1 MEIEDQET
9 MRFLVP
15 AATAVFLALIASAN
29 GACATGQDPTGAGD
43 DGTGDGTD
51 SGSDSGENLPPD
63 TDNPDSGS
71 VKKLGSDSGSGTQSG
86 TDSGSAQSQDS
97 GMTAAQDSGSTAS
110 KDSGTTTKTPTDC
123 VGTTSTQL
131 DGESYTSAC
140 DAFYQNVGDSNPC
153 TPGGNDCD
161 SLNGT
166 GGIATYC
173 CFNPKTSSNCYK
185 DYGGA
190 QCVPQ

>member
-1 MEIEDQET
+1 

-86 TDSGSAQSQDS
+86 TRQRVGAIARQRHDRGARTADRPRAR
-97 GMTAAQDSGSTAS
+97 TAAPPRRRPPIASARRARSWMARATRAPATPSIRTWEIAIRAHRVATTA
-110 KDSGTTTKTPTDC
+110 TR
-123 VGTTSTQL
+123 
-131 DGESYTSAC
+131 
-140 DAFYQNVGDSNPC
+140 
-153 TPGGNDCD
+153 
-161 SLNGT
+161 LNGT